1 MATGYVVP
9 ERPDWTRPRLA
20 PVGDKFAAVRWHE
33 GAANV
38 WISAGNSPM
47 QLVSDL
53 QPWRLRGYHWGAGGD
68 GLVLELQLPGAEQH
82 VLAWLDLRARTL
94 TRLTP
99 GLGADSQYAGQS
111 GGDKPSILIGVRHPF
126 TSGFQLQ
133 AVTPGGAVLAEWESP
148 GRPAS
153 YWLASDTQAVAVHSA
168 DGGWEWWHTQLARP
182 TWSRILTMSDAD
194 AELSGP
200 VAFSAAGQ
208 TLFALSSAG
217 RDTIALVAMS
227 PPDWTPRVLSADE
240 GFDVTSVLMSPDG
253 TGPDLVTT
261 TNPVTPQTAL
271 TDDAAADLGR
281 LKLVA
286 NGAAAALIGR
296 NATHCLAEVSS
307 PVGGPVFVTISR
319 ASAAVSKPL
328 ARFTS
333 LARIRTQRREP
344 ISYLARDG
352 RLITGFMSRPSG
364 RAPWPAVLAI
374 HDGPWARDVAQLDPW
389 AQSLAAAGLCCLQ
402 VNYRGS
408 RGFGKAFRDSGD
420 GQWSLAMQ
428 DDLIDVLRS
437 DDVAGLIDTSR
448 VAAIGYGYG
457 GYAAL
462 MLATQAE
469 VPIAGVAAASAPA
482 DLVQYVAARLSFGGP
497 AGLQEAARIGDPID
511 DADRLTAASP
521 VARAADITAPV
532 LLFHGRQDARVPV
545 TQATALAAA
554 LKRAG
559 RDCELTIFEDEGHQ
573 YVRPQ
578 NVASLRS
585 RTVDF
590 LLRCLSTATDSAVR

>member
-20 PVGDKFAAVRWHE
+20 PAGDRFAAVRWHD

-38 WISAGNSPM
+38 WIGTGNSPM
-47 QLVSDL
+47 QLASDL

-68 GLVLELQLPGAEQH
+68 GLVLVLQLPGAEQH

-111 GGDKPSILIGVRHPF
+111 SGDKPSILIGVRHPV

-133 AVTPGGAVLAEWESP
+133 AVTPGGAVLAEWDSP
-148 GRPAS
+148 GRPAGS
-153 YWLASDTQAVAVHSA
+153 WLANATQAVAVHSA
-168 DGGWEWWHTQLARP
+168 DGACEWWHTPLAG
-182 TWSRILTMSDAD
+182 TSWSRIVTMPEED

-200 VAFSAAGQ
+200 LSFGAAGPA
-208 TLFALSSAG
+208 LYALSSAG
-217 RDTIALVAMS
+217 RDTIALVVMS
-227 PPDWTPRVLSADE
+227 PPDWAPRVLSSDE

-271 TDDAAADLGR
+271 TDDAAADLSR
-281 LKLVA
+281 LKEVA
-286 NGAAAALIGR
+286 NGAAAAIIGR
-296 NATHCLAEVSS
+296 NATHCLAEVSM
-307 PVGGPVFVTISR
+307 PVGGPAFVTISR
-319 ASAAVSKPL
+319 ATAAVSKPL

-333 LARIRTQRREP
+333 LAQVRTQRRDP
-344 ISYLARDG
+344 ISYRARDG
-352 RLITGFMSRPSG
+352 RQITGFVSRPSG
-364 RAPWPAVLAI
+364 PPPWPVVVAI

-389 AQSLAAAGLCCLQ
+389 AQSLASAGLCCLQ
-402 VNYRGS
+402 LNYRGS

-428 DDLIDVLRS
+428 DDLIDALRS
-437 DDVAGLIDTSR
+437 EDLAGLIDVSR

-469 VPIAGVAAASAPA
+469 VPLAAVAAASAPT
-482 DLVQYVAARLSFGGP
+482 DLVQYVGALLSFGGQ
-497 AGLQEAARIGDPID
+497 AGLREAARIGDPIA

-521 VARAADITAPV
+521 IVRAADIKAPV
-532 LLFHGRQDARVPV
+532 LLFHGRQDAQVPV
-545 TQATALAAA
+545 SQVTALADA
-554 LKRAG
+554 LERAG
-559 RDCELTIFEDEGHQ
+559 QDCDLTIFQDEGHRFS
-573 YVRPQ
+573 RPQ

-585 RTVDF
+585 RTIAF
-590 LLRCLSTATDSAVR
+590 LLRNLSTAAGSAVP

>member
-1 MATGYVVP
+1 MATGYVVH

-20 PVGDKFAAVRWHE
+20 PVGDRFAAVRWHD
-33 GAANV
+33 GASNV
-38 WISAGNSPM
+38 WIGTGNSPM
-47 QLVSDL
+47 QLASDL

-126 TSGFQLQ
+126 TSGFHLQ
-133 AVTPGGAVLAEWESP
+133 AVTPGGAVLAEWEPP

-153 YWLASDTQAVAVHSA
+153 HWLASATQAVAVHSA
-168 DGGWEWWHTQLARP
+168 NGGSEWWHTQLTRP
-182 TWSRILTMSDAD
+182 SWSRVLTMPDAD

-200 VAFSAAGQ
+200 LAFSAAGQ

-261 TNPVTPQTAL
+261 TNPVTPQTPL
-271 TDDAAADLGR
+271 TDDAATDLGR
-281 LKLVA
+281 LKQVA
-286 NGAAAALIGR
+286 NGAAAAIIGR
-296 NATHCLAEVSS
+296 NATHCLAEVSF
-307 PVGGPVFVTISR
+307 PVGGPAFVTISR
-319 ASAAVSKPL
+319 ATAAVSKPL

-344 ISYLARDG
+344 ISYRARDG
-352 RLITGFMSRPSG
+352 KQITGFISRPG
-364 RAPWPAVLAI
+364 GPPPWPAVLAI

-408 RGFGKAFRDSGD
+408 RGFGRAFRDAGD

-428 DDLIDVLRS
+428 DDLIDALRS
-437 DDVAGLIDTSR
+437 EDVAGLIDTSR

-462 MLATQAE
+462 MLATQAQ
-469 VPIAGVAAASAPA
+469 VPLAGVAAASAPT
-482 DLVQYVAARLSFGGP
+482 DLVQYVAARLSLGGP
-497 AGLQEAARIGDPID
+497 AGLQEAARIGDPVA

-521 VARAADITAPV
+521 VARAADITVPV

-545 TQATALAAA
+545 SQATALAGA

-559 RDCELTIFEDEGHQ
+559 QHCELTVFEDEGHQ

-578 NVASLRS
+578 NVASLRG
-585 RTVDF
+585 RTIDF
-590 LLRCLSTATDSAVR
+590 LLRSLSTATGSAVR